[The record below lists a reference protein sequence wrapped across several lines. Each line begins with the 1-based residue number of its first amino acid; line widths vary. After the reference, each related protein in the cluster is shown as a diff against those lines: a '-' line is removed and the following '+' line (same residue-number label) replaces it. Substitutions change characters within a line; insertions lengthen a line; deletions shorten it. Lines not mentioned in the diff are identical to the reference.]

1 MLVKNQEA
9 RGKNQEARGKNQEVR
24 ARNQDGRK
32 LSKHELHEL
41 ISNSRIEYQPSIKS
55 LKAN

>member
-1 MLVKNQEA
+1 MIVSCHAAKLTNLILSCNTMLVKNQEARGKNQEA

-32 LSKHELHEL
+32 
-41 ISNSRIEYQPSIKS
+41 
-55 LKAN
+55 